1 MSKKILN
8 IIVIILMVFT
18 LSGCGN
24 SEKETTKTK
33 KAVKKESSI
42 SKIDRNKH
50 YNKTILCKPN
60 EEADQSEIMIDS
72 KIEINFEND
81 IASTVYFVQ
90 NVKILSNDDYFQS
103 KYKSYTS
110 ESLYNYYNQAMMDS
124 GIDEPNIKADMVT
137 KSKYEKEITL
147 SFNYMEFMGIYLKG
161 MCDSSVYS
169 NTNFDYVYNNVIGIL
184 QSKENLVC
192 TYNGNVIQ

>member
-1 MSKKILN
+1 
-8 IIVIILMVFT
+8 
-18 LSGCGN
+18 
-24 SEKETTKTK
+24 
-33 KAVKKESSI
+33 
-42 SKIDRNKH
+42 
-50 YNKTILCKPN
+50 
-60 EEADQSEIMIDS
+60 MI
-72 KIEINFEND
+72 
-81 IASTVYFVQ
+81 
-90 NVKILSNDDYFQS
+90 
-103 KYKSYTS
+103 
-110 ESLYNYYNQAMMDS
+110 DS